1 MSGCV
6 PPMPSPIKAGW
17 CGKVTALPREDPSPP
32 ARLAQYKALITAGG
46 IGTRLLPFSKEIPK
60 EVFPIIARNGDGSLQ
75 LKPVIQAIFEQ
86 LYTAGIRTYYF
97 VVGKGK
103 RAIEDHFSTD
113 FRFLEYLSK
122 RGKVS
127 ESLSAFYEKIG
138 SSDLVFLNQIEPLG
152 FGNAVLLGRGV
163 VRGPFL
169 VQAADTFILSDH
181 DDWIDRLAT
190 MHQKYN
196 AAATLLFHEVPD
208 PRQYGVVEGDFLEE
222 GVLRIASAVEKPRE
236 PRSTYA
242 IIPIYLFTDVV
253 FDALSGIKPGLDG
266 ELQLTDAI
274 QRLVAQGKSVIGV
287 GLREDERRLDLG
299 TVETMVEALKASLA
313 DAVGEASMEPEGT
326 GTPWIAAPP
335 HEPESGLA
343 DLPRKPGRSVAQLPS
358 PKRARGR
365 ADRP

>member
-1 MSGCV
+1 M
-6 PPMPSPIKAGW
+6 
-17 CGKVTALPREDPSPP
+17 TALLPEDSGPS
-32 ARLAQYKALITAGG
+32 AGLAQYKALITAGG

-60 EVFPIIARNGDGSLQ
+60 EVFPIVARNGDDSLQ

-86 LYTAGIRTYYF
+86 LYAAGIRTYYF

-113 FRFLEYLSK
+113 FRFLEYLNK

-127 ESLSAFYEKIG
+127 ESLTEFYEKIE

-152 FGNAVLLGRGV
+152 FGNAVLLGRRI

-169 VQAADTFILSDH
+169 VQAADTFILSERN
-181 DDWIDRLAT
+181 DWLDRLAA

-208 PRQYGVVEGDFLEE
+208 PRQYGVVEGDLLEE
-222 GVLRIASAVEKPRE
+222 GVLRIASAVEKPEE
-236 PRSTYA
+236 PRSKYA
-242 IIPIYLFTDVV
+242 IIPIYLFTDAI
-253 FDALSGIKPGLDG
+253 FDALSGIKPGLGG

-287 GLREDERRLDLG
+287 GLTEDERRLDLG

-313 DAVGEASMEPEGT
+313 NAVGEASMEPEGA
-326 GTPWIAAPP
+326 GAPWISAPP

-343 DLPRKPGRSVAQLPS
+343 DVQGKPGRSVAQ
-358 PKRARGR
+358 
-365 ADRP
+365 